1 MEYRRLG
8 AAGIKVSQLSFGS
21 WVTFGPQVDVDRAV
35 ELMRYAY
42 DNGVNFFDNAEVYAG
57 GMSEKIMGEAIK
69 RLGWRRSSYLVS
81 TKLYFGLNGGTNE
94 RGTLNRKYLLEGIDG
109 SLTRMGL
116 DHVDLLFCHRPDPE
130 TPLIETART
139 MHEIVSSGRAM
150 YWGTSEWSAAEI
162 ASAWQIAQKYGWHPP
177 QMEQPQYNLL
187 HRHRVERE
195 HARLYED
202 CGLGLTTWSP
212 LASGLLTGKYDKG
225 VPGGSRA
232 TLPGY
237 EWLKERMI
245 RPDRIE
251 QSKSFTAL
259 AAQIGVKPAELAIAW
274 CTRKPEVST
283 VILGASSLQ
292 QLTENL
298 ASLKV
303 VKFLTPE
310 VLEKLEAMFPVVG
323 ELQ

>member
-8 AAGIKVSQLSFGS
+8 TAGIKVSQLSLGS
-21 WVTFGPQVDVDRAV
+21 WVTFGPQVDVDKAV

-42 DNGVNFFDNAEVYAG
+42 DSGVNFFDNAEVYAG
-57 GMSEKIMGEAIK
+57 GKSEQIMGDAIR
-69 RLGWRRSSYLVS
+69 RLGWRRSSYLIS
-81 TKLYFGLNGGTNE
+81 TKLYFGLNGGANE

-109 SLTRMGL
+109 SLKRLGL

-162 ASAWQIAQKYGWHPP
+162 ASAWQIAQRFGWHPP

-195 HARLYED
+195 HSRLYND

-212 LASGLLTGKYDKG
+212 LASGLLTGKYDRG
-225 VPGGSRA
+225 VPDGSRA

-237 EWLKERMI
+237 EWLKERMV

-251 QSKSFTAL
+251 QSKRFSAL
-259 AAQIGVKPAELAIAW
+259 AAHYGVHPAELAIAW
-274 CTRKPEVST
+274 CTHKPMVST

-292 QLTENL
+292 QLKENL
-298 ASLKV
+298 GSLKV
-303 VKFLTPE
+303 VKALSPE
-310 VLEKLEAMFPVVG
+310 LLESLEAVFPVTA
-323 ELQ
+323 EMS